1 MSSDARIVKETFALL
16 EPNADRAVAYFY
28 GRLFAEQ
35 PRLRALFP
43 PALDAQ
49 RDRVLRVLTRLVW
62 SLEEP
67 AAFED
72 RLRRLGREH
81 RKLGLCREHYPAVGA
96 ALVATLRRFAAD
108 AWNPRVEAAWTTVFA
123 AAARTMADAAE
134 ADAART
140 PPWWLGEVVGHERRR
155 HDIAVLTVRP
165 GQPLPYAAGQHVTV
179 QTSRWPRVWRPYSVA
194 NAPRPDGALTLHVRA
209 VPAGWVSGALV
220 RHTAVGDTVMLGPAQ
235 GDMTLDRAGERDL
248 LLVAGGT
255 GLAPLKALAEQA
267 LAADQ
272 GRRIDLVWGARTAD
286 ELYDLPA
293 LRTLEAACPAL
304 RVIPV
309 TADDPGSGGPHG
321 AVPDALKR
329 LEDLPAADMHAY
341 VCGPA
346 AMVARTVRTLR
357 ELGVPPD
364 RIAHDEPDLDAAVAG
379 LGPVAAAGI
388 TRS

>member
-1 MSSDARIVKETFALL
+1 ML

-49 RDRVLRVLTRLVW
+49 RDRALRVLTRLVW
-62 SLEEP
+62 SLEDP
-67 AAFED
+67 AVFED

-81 RKLGLCREHYPAVGA
+81 RKMGLGREHYPAVGA

-108 AWNPRVEAAWTTVFA
+108 AWTPRVEAAWTSVFA
-123 AAARTMADAAE
+123 AAVRTMTEAAE

-140 PPWWLGEVVGHERRR
+140 PPWWLGEVIGHERRR

-194 NAPRPDGALTLHVRA
+194 NAPRPDGVLTLHVRA
-209 VPAGWVSGALV
+209 VPAGWISGTLV

-235 GDMTLDRAGERDL
+235 GEMTLDRAGDRDL

-255 GLAPLKALAEQA
+255 GLAPLKALAEQS
-267 LAADQ
+267 LAASP
-272 GRRIDLVWGARTAD
+272 GRRIDLVWGVRTVTD
-286 ELYDLPA
+286 LYDLPA
-293 LRTLEAACPAL
+293 LRAMESACPAL

-309 TADDPGSGGPHG
+309 VSDDPGFEGLRG
-321 AVPDALKR
+321 AVPDALRR
-329 LEDLPAADMHAY
+329 LEDLPVADGHAY
-341 VCGPA
+341 VSGPP
-346 AMVARTVRTLR
+346 AMVSRTVRALR
-357 ELGVPPD
+357 ELGAPPE
-364 RIAHDEPDLDAAVAG
+364 RIEHDGSDLDPDPAVVEPAPVGAAG
-379 LGPVAAAGI
+379 LS
-388 TRS
+388 RS